1 MTEMKYIIPF
11 VFAASVAITFLE
23 LFCTGQVYLPT
34 IVYLESLKGYRHT
47 AMLYLFLYCLLF
59 ILPLL
64 YPFFETK
71 VPEPVAPG
79 TPAA

>member
-1 MTEMKYIIPF
+1 M
-11 VFAASVAITFLE
+11 VS
-23 LFCTGQVYLPT
+23 PT
-34 IVYLESLKGYRHT
+34 LLT
-47 AMLYLFLYCLLF
+47 LF